1 MTNHFSQGCREVMRP
16 HKCLGPN
23 DISGMAKATVN
34 TFCVLTFY
42 VKSNARKDKPPL
54 KGRRQGT

>member
-1 MTNHFSQGCREVMRP
+1 
-16 HKCLGPN
+16 
-23 DISGMAKATVN
+23 MAKATVN

-54 KGRRQGT
+54 KGRRQGTWPVFIAWH